1 VLHSVEAWLGT
12 IPPVAVYALVLLVIG
27 IESMGVPLPGEVAL
41 VSAALLAAA
50 GAVTPEGVAIAA
62 SLGAVIGDSVGY
74 VIGRRGGRS
83 LLERLG
89 KRFPRH
95 LGPAQLDRAE
105 RAFCRRGVWAVFFGR
120 FVALLRILAG
130 PLAGSLRMPYY
141 KFFLANASGGVVW
154 ATGTTLVIYYVG
166 KVAEKWL
173 SGFSWVALVVAIL
186 GGLATTAYLRRR
198 AHRAVS
204 EPEPAADR
212 GRQDEHED
220 HELPV

>member
-12 IPPVAVYALVLLVIG
+12 IPPLAVYGLVLVVIG
-27 IESMGVPLPGEVAL
+27 VESMGIPLPGEVAL

-50 GAVTPEGVAIAA
+50 GALTPEGVAISA

-74 VIGRRGGRS
+74 VIGRRGGRA

-95 LGPAQLDRAE
+95 LGPAQLTRAE
-105 RAFCRRGVWAVFFGR
+105 ATFHKHGIWAVFFGR

-130 PLAGSLRMPYY
+130 PLAGSLRMPYW
-141 KFFLANASGGVVW
+141 KFFAANASGGIVW
-154 ATGTTLVIYYVG
+154 ATGTTLVIYFLG
-166 KVAEKWL
+166 KVAEQWL
-173 SGFSWVALVVAIL
+173 SSFSWVLLAVAVV
-186 GGLATTAYLRRR
+186 GGLITTALLRRR
-198 AHRAVS
+198 AHRMVTA
-204 EPEPAADR
+204 EPAPDR
-212 GRQDEHED
+212 EHED